1 MSDNQP
7 TAMAL
12 IHGPSVTT
20 RGIPT
25 ATPIRPGQRFYGH
38 WMQDGRFYYP
48 MTQKDGSIV
57 ICAGGKYEFGPIIED

>member
-12 IHGPSVTT
+12 LNT
-20 RGIPT
+20 RAMTASGIPT
-25 ATPIRPGQRFYGH
+25 AEPIKTGERFYGH

-48 MTQKDGSIV
+48 MTQKDGSVV